1 MATQCVPGDIR
12 DFILKHIAS
21 VAQIEALLLIWSNPE
36 KRWSVSKVAA
46 RIYAGE
52 TETAKALEGLCAN
65 GLLVRKDDVFSL
77 NASEQNVE
85 MIGRLK
91 QAYARHLIPVTDVI
105 HGNREALARR
115 QRRAGFQGIDE
126 VRASKPGPGRGCT
139 SGTVV
144 LREAGGLAV
153 LLMTMFTAQPS
164 FAQKLYTATDDGSVL
179 HDLCQRWF
187 LFGRQ
192 GSEGARRTSELAPQE
207 ELCAYERSAERSAL
221 RLRQVAHIR
230 IATRHSLRSR

>member
-1 MATQCVPGDIR
+1 MATQYVPGDIR

-77 NASEQNVE
+77 NASEENVE

-91 QAYARHLIPVTDVI
+91 QGIPPP
-105 HGNREALARR
+105 
-115 QRRAGFQGIDE
+115 
-126 VRASKPGPGRGCT
+126 K
-139 SGTVV
+139 
-144 LREAGGLAV
+144 AV
-153 LLMTMFTAQPS
+153 LFE
-164 FAQKLYTATDDGSVL
+164 
-179 HDLCQRWF
+179 
-187 LFGRQ
+187 GR
-192 GSEGARRTSELAPQE
+192 EG
-207 ELCAYERSAERSAL
+207 CRS
-221 RLRQVAHIR
+221 
-230 IATRHSLRSR
+230 